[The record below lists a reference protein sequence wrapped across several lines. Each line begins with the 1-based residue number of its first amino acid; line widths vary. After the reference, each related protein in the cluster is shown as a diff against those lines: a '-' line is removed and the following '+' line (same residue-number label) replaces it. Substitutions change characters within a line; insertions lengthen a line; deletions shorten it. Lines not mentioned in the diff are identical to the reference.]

1 MNPTIES
8 WNVNWPDVGPIYP
21 FLGGESLMFA
31 ACVAFFVAF
40 LIWKFRTE
48 NAKYATASRKLR
60 EPNELHRA
68 LTMNSTNDNTTH
80 DADQHQE

>member
-21 FLGGESLMFA
+21 FLGGEFLMFA

-40 LIWKFRTE
+40 LIWKFRSE
-48 NAKYATASRKLR
+48 SAKYAANARKLR
-60 EPNELHRA
+60 ESNELHRA
-68 LTMNSTNDNTTH
+68 LTMSPTMNDSAR
-80 DADQHQE
+80 DAEQHQE

>member
-1 MNPTIES
+1 MNPTIET
-8 WNVNWPDVGPIYP
+8 WNVNPLDVGPIYP
-21 FLGGESLMFA
+21 FLGGEFLMFA

-48 NAKYATASRKLR
+48 SAKYAAAARKLR
-60 EPNELHRA
+60 ESDELHRA
-68 LTMNSTNDNTTH
+68 FTMNSTNDNTTH